1 MPDWIKYRIPKKL
14 LDNKNKN
21 IKIEEFNESKH
32 KDIIP
37 QIYAD
42 AFCDKAW
49 ESDWYKIDLFNP
61 ASCFI
66 AKYNEEYA
74 GFIISFIKENSAYI
88 SVIAV
93 LKKYQK
99 CGIGISLI
107 NRVINYFKN
116 QDLEIYLDVEL
127 KNKTA
132 INWYNK
138 RGFVQIIES
147 TTLRT
152 NKKYGVKNENKRY

>member
-152 NKKYGVKNENKRY
+152 NKKYGEKNENKRY

>member
-61 ASCFI
+61 ASVQINLLYSPCIFSSSADKSRSCFLQCSSSVSASLI
-66 AKYNEEYA
+66 CKNGILRRKDEPVHLKIDFCVKIPFIYMTFFFI
-74 GFIISFIKENSAYI
+74 FIILFLN
-88 SVIAV
+88 
-93 LKKYQK
+93 
-99 CGIGISLI
+99 
-107 NRVINYFKN
+107 
-116 QDLEIYLDVEL
+116 
-127 KNKTA
+127 
-132 INWYNK
+132 
-138 RGFVQIIES
+138 
-147 TTLRT
+147 
-152 NKKYGVKNENKRY
+152 

>member
-14 LDNKNKN
+14 SDNKNKN

-116 QDLEIYLDVEL
+116 QGLEIYLDVES